1 MSDHKMN
8 LTLKI
13 WRQNGPTA
21 KGALKTYELKGVSEH
36 QSFLEMIDQL
46 NDELVRKGEEQVA
59 FESDCREGICGACG
73 CMVNGQAHGPDKGV
87 TLCQLHM
94 RTFKDGD
101 TIVIEPFRA
110 KAFPVIRDLVVD
122 RRALDRIMMAGG
134 YVTVRTGQAPDAHA
148 VPIKKEAADKAM
160 DAAACIGCG
169 ACVASCKNASAML
182 FLSAKASQL
191 AHLPQGQPER
201 KERAMRMVLAHDLL
215 GFGNCTNESEC
226 QAACPKEISVKN
238 ISLLNRDFA
247 RAGVT
252 LEQVTG

>member
-1 MSDHKMN
+1 MSDKNMN

-21 KGALKTYELKGVSEH
+21 QGALKTYELKGVSEH

-59 FESDCREGICGACG
+59 FESDCREGICGARG

-94 RTFKDGD
+94 RTFSDGD

-122 RRALDRIMMAGG
+122 RRALDRIMMATAPPYSGQLIAG
-134 YVTVRTGQAPDAHA
+134 NGHGKEKQSKLAWTIVEDDFEKGIATALEEKKLALINWTG
-148 VPIKKEAADKAM
+148 K
-160 DAAACIGCG
+160 
-169 ACVASCKNASAML
+169 L
-182 FLSAKASQL
+182 
-191 AHLPQGQPER
+191 
-201 KERAMRMVLAHDLL
+201 
-215 GFGNCTNESEC
+215 
-226 QAACPKEISVKN
+226 
-238 ISLLNRDFA
+238 
-247 RAGVT
+247 
-252 LEQVTG
+252 